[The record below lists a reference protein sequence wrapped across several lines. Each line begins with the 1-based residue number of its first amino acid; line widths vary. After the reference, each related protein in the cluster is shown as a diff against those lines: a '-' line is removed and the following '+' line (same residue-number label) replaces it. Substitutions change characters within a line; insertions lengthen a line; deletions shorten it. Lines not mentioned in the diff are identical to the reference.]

1 MSEQQNTEIV
11 SRVNQDFV
19 QGYDQFKLPT
29 LDSYTE
35 QKVEHSINELFK
47 GYTIPSAESFKTM
60 DSVVNYVTSRESIH
74 SNAISGVVTGTT
86 KTRGVINAC
95 RWDLGHIIDVA
106 MKNPEF
112 GADVAKRLAEEL
124 GVTEPEIYAF
134 RQVHTNLT
142 RVEAYVLGLYG
153 ASIRTTMH
161 IASIQDEAVR
171 KRIVSE
177 CCNKSLS
184 IMDSKAVAR
193 HRSRMENAIRVALL
207 PATQNILGA
216 ENTDESDSPAEAEDK
231 PIITEHE
238 ERLAKTLK
246 VVEKIL
252 SDVKPFRKARIEK
265 DCDTLT
271 AFRYDDLDLGN
282 ERVYTLSAQLYD
294 SLQMAA
300 RELNDVE
307 DYIADLR
314 QAIDSTIL
322 VCSDESAESTET
334 TEEQL

>member
-1 MSEQQNTEIV
+1 MSEQNTAIV

-19 QGYDQFKLPT
+19 QDYEQFKLPT
-29 LDSYTE
+29 LDSYTD

-47 GYTIPSAESFKTM
+47 GYTMPSAESFKTI
-60 DSVVNYVTSRESIH
+60 DSVVSYVTSRETIH
-74 SNAISGVVTGTT
+74 SNAISSVVTGAT

-106 MKNPEF
+106 MNNPEF

-124 GVTEPEIYAF
+124 GVSEPEIHAF
-134 RQVHTNLT
+134 RQVRTNLT
-142 RVEAYVLGLYG
+142 RIEAYVLGLYG
-153 ASIRTTMH
+153 SSIRTTMH

-177 CCNKSLS
+177 FCNKPLS

-216 ENTDESDSPAEAEDK
+216 EVTDDQDTEEIQEEK
-231 PIITEHE
+231 PIITENE

-252 SDVKPFRKARIEK
+252 NDVKCFRKARVEK

-322 VCSDESAESTET
+322 VCSDESAESTEN